1 MQKKRICMLVHKTRA
16 YLITSQQEV
25 QRTFFSTCCLTF
37 ICECVTCQL
46 SAASLTKD
54 PPTSANIGHSFPSI
68 RVRQVPTDEDSSR
81 ILFVIIRIFLLP
93 LSLLSKMKSQGNVS
107 RVGNG
112 HSKKQL
118 SIDPSDF
125 FVSLVKKKKLLQR
138 NCSPIFLL
146 RHISVSIDA
155 GFHHPS
161 HPPPR
166 GWLTKKRKKSAN
178 GQWTTLQVGRNDRAK

>member
-1 MQKKRICMLVHKTRA
+1 MLVHKTRA

-125 FVSLVKKKKLLQR
+125 FVSLVKKKKTAAKKLLPNFFTPTHIRIDRCGFPSSKSPPTPRMAHKKTEKIRQR
-138 NCSPIFLL
+138 TMN
-146 RHISVSIDA
+146 DA
-155 GFHHPS
+155 AS
-161 HPPPR
+161 
-166 GWLTKKRKKSAN
+166 WEKRP
-178 GQWTTLQVGRNDRAK
+178 G